1 MKNTTFSIKIFFCF
15 CVVILFSVLVPCGY
29 FLHSIKQESIDL
41 TCEEAFREV
50 AFVRTYI
57 MEEVEKGEF
66 REREILPDT
75 LKNFYSGGKHRV
87 TLIDAEGTVL
97 YDSFAK
103 NVSELENHRYH
114 EEVAMA
120 FADGEGS
127 SVRYSSSLGTS
138 FVYAAKR
145 VSVPGTPISII
156 RVAAPLSLVE
166 NHASN
171 RSRALMAG
179 AVAALVFAIAFAAF
193 MSMRFRRSLQLMISS
208 VENLATP
215 GSRSGRISLRTL
227 PGDEFAPLAS
237 AVNSMA
243 QRMELQVNHILA
255 QKAQLDAVLNSIAEG
270 VLVVDHDGCIRSVNA
285 TLVRLFPRAAHA
297 EGMQPVEVIP
307 SPDLQ
312 KGIESLK
319 HDVPEKPV
327 QFEMDNMSGRKLQ
340 VLICPIVGES
350 KLLMAVAVFHD
361 ITEMSVLMEMR
372 RDFVANVSHELRT
385 PLTAIMGYAESLKR
399 YVSEPR
405 ALHFLEVIDRNSQY
419 MATMVK
425 DLLQLSSIENGA
437 IPMDIKPM
445 PASMAIRGGM
455 DLCRTS
461 AEARK
466 LEFLEKLEFGDFSIK
481 ADAEYLTRVIRNLL
495 ENACRYAPEGSQ
507 IVISAEPDRESGM
520 AVFRVADSGPG
531 IPPELRVRVFE
542 RFYRVEKHRGGQVST
557 GLGLAI
563 CKHIVERHGG
573 CISIEDGPGCIVRF
587 TVPLA

>member
-50 AFVRTYI
+50 SFVRTYI
-57 MEEVEKGEF
+57 MEEVKKGEF
-66 REREILPDT
+66 NEQEALPET
-75 LKNFYSGGKHRV
+75 LKNFYSGGEHRV

-120 FADGEGS
+120 FSDGEGS

-145 VSVPGTPISII
+145 VSIPGTPVSVI

-166 NHASN
+166 AHASN
-171 RSRALMAG
+171 RSKALIAG
-179 AVAALVFAIAFAAF
+179 AVAALVFAVAFAAF

-243 QRMELQVNHILA
+243 QRMEVQVNHILT

-285 TLVRLFPRAAHA
+285 TLVRLFP
-297 EGMQPVEVIP
+297 GP
-307 SPDLQ
+307 
-312 KGIESLK
+312 
-319 HDVPEKPV
+319 
-327 QFEMDNMSGRKLQ
+327 
-340 VLICPIVGES
+340 
-350 KLLMAVAVFHD
+350 
-361 ITEMSVLMEMR
+361 
-372 RDFVANVSHELRT
+372 
-385 PLTAIMGYAESLKR
+385 
-399 YVSEPR
+399 
-405 ALHFLEVIDRNSQY
+405 
-419 MATMVK
+419 
-425 DLLQLSSIENGA
+425 
-437 IPMDIKPM
+437 PM
-445 PASMAIRGGM
+445 PRGSS
-455 DLCRTS
+455 LWKS
-461 AEARK
+461 
-466 LEFLEKLEFGDFSIK
+466 FLRRIFKK
-481 ADAEYLTRVIRNLL
+481 A
-495 ENACRYAPEGSQ
+495 
-507 IVISAEPDRESGM
+507 
-520 AVFRVADSGPG
+520 
-531 IPPELRVRVFE
+531 
-542 RFYRVEKHRGGQVST
+542 
-557 GLGLAI
+557 
-563 CKHIVERHGG
+563 
-573 CISIEDGPGCIVRF
+573 
-587 TVPLA
+587 